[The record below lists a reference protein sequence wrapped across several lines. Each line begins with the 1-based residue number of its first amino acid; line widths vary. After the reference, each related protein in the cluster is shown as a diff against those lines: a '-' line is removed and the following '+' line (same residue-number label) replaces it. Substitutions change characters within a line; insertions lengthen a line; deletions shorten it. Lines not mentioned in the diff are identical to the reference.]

1 MALFPA
7 ELAKRGAQRG
17 QSKADAAL
25 LSRTCR
31 SSASSATTT
40 GGPTSQRAALL
51 ATRGR
56 SRRRLRDLSRHQ
68 SGAMD
73 RSHRMPL
80 VVHAPDG
87 KRVFGADGPVDG
99 GVDHV
104 AMGEIGESRDRA
116 PRRRE
121 PCSWVDALP
130 LQSRIGA
137 ASVGDAPSFCWS
149 SLPAATR
156 VLDAGGCSAER
167 ATARCA
173 CWPTRIGRPQQLGA
187 CRSPRPSR
195 RRERRERTG
204 RFSSSDKPTLSVRRR
219 QPCVYAQVPAV
230 GGPVPRVWRTRV
242 SRCPPGLSPAA
253 FALARVR
260 EHSHV
265 AGSVR
270 QSSASRARSPCL
282 FGSPTQKSSDLADS
296 GFPFG
301 GRGSDPVQR
310 SGL

>member
-1 MALFPA
+1 
-7 ELAKRGAQRG
+7 
-17 QSKADAAL
+17 
-25 LSRTCR
+25 
-31 SSASSATTT
+31 
-40 GGPTSQRAALL
+40 
-51 ATRGR
+51 
-56 SRRRLRDLSRHQ
+56 
-68 SGAMD
+68 MD

-104 AMGEIGESRDRA
+104 AMREIGESRDRA

-219 QPCVYAQVPAV
+219 QPCVRVRP
-230 GGPVPRVWRTRV
+230 GPRGRRPGSPRMANT
-242 SRCPPGLSPAA
+242 GLSLSPGVESCC
-253 FALARVR
+253 VR
-260 EHSHV
+260 LGTGTRAQPRCRERAPVFGV
-265 AGSVR
+265 ASAVPVLVR
-270 QSSASRARSPCL
+270 
-282 FGSPTQKSSDLADS
+282 
-296 GFPFG
+296 
-301 GRGSDPVQR
+301 
-310 SGL
+310 